1 LVRLIRVRAEIAALR
16 RSNTFEEG
24 RMLLWG
30 DTVDIPFC
38 RTPRRLERLAA
49 LIDGALERAELQ
61 RVSAH
66 ARTCED
72 CRRVLE
78 EARAL
83 LATEDAL
90 RQV

>member
-1 LVRLIRVRAEIAALR
+1 
-16 RSNTFEEG
+16 
-24 RMLLWG
+24 MLLWG
-30 DTVDIPFC
+30 DTPDTPFC

-49 LIDGALERAELQ
+49 LIDGALERGELQ

-66 ARTCED
+66 ARACED